1 MSRTRYFTD
10 RTLKALAP
18 ARKGSRYELW
28 DSKIPGFGVRVGDD
42 PDRSRPGKAGQISF
56 VLYTRFP
63 KSPHPTR
70 RALGRYGQF
79 TLEAAREKA
88 AQWRAM
94 IDKGIDPAV
103 AEEEERQARLRQ
115 MDSTFASVAAKFIE
129 YINANKERKAKD
141 VERELQAFIKPWGH
155 RPIASIKASDVALV
169 IEATVKRGKRAQAHN
184 KFGHIRRLFRWAI
197 PLFLEH
203 SPCAQLSPKRLI
215 GERTRR
221 DRVLSDPEIAALWK
235 ATGSVGYPYGPL
247 YRLLLL
253 TGLRLSEVSEASW
266 DEFDF
271 KERIWT
277 VPAARMKKT
286 GSEAKPHM
294 VPLTDAI
301 VEVIETLP
309 RFPNGKFL
317 FSNQSGT
324 APIKATY
331 FGRPKIKLDDL
342 MLQIMQESNPQAELP
357 SWTNHDIRRT
367 VRTKLSA
374 LRIPEE
380 VREAVLAQA
389 RPGIKG
395 HYDMHHYLDEKR
407 DALTQWAAR
416 LRDTV
421 EPSQSTVVE
430 FRGRR

>member
-1 MSRTRYFTD
+1 MSRNRYFTD
-10 RTLKALAP
+10 RSLKALAP
-18 ARKGSRYELW
+18 ARKGKRYELW
-28 DSKIPGFGVRVGDD
+28 DTKIPGFGVRVGDD
-42 PDRSRPGKAGQISF
+42 PDRSRPGKAGRIGF

-63 KSPHPTR
+63 GSPHPTR
-70 RALGRYGQF
+70 RALGRYGQL

-94 IDKGIDPAV
+94 IDKGIDPAI

-115 MDSTFASVAAKFIE
+115 MDSTFAAVAAKFIE

-141 VERELQAFIKPWGH
+141 VERELQVFIKAWGH
-155 RPIASIKASDVALV
+155 RPIASIKASDVALI

-184 KFGHIRRLFRWAI
+184 EFGHIRRLFRWAI
-197 PLFLEH
+197 PLYLEH

-215 GERTRR
+215 GDRTRR
-221 DRVLSDPEIAALWK
+221 DRVLSDAEISALWK
-235 ATGSVGYPYGPL
+235 ASGSLGYPYGPL
-247 YRLLLL
+247 YRMLLL
-253 TGLRLSEVSEASW
+253 TGLRLSEVSEATW
-266 DEFDF
+266 NEFDF
-271 KERIWT
+271 KERLWT

-301 VEVIETLP
+301 LEVLETLP
-309 RFPNGKFL
+309 RFTNGNFL
-317 FSNQSGT
+317 FSSRHGT
-324 APIKATY
+324 TPIKAVY
-331 FGRPKIKLDDL
+331 FGAPKIKLDGL
-342 MLQIMQESNPQAELP
+342 MLQIMQESKAELP
-357 SWTNHDIRRT
+357 DWTNHDIRRT

-380 VREAVLAQA
+380 VREAVLAHA

-407 DALTQWAAR
+407 DALTQWAAK
-416 LRDTV
+416 LRDIV
-421 EPSQSTVVE
+421 EPLQSVVVE
-430 FRGRR
+430 LRGRR

>member
-1 MSRTRYFTD
+1 
-10 RTLKALAP
+10 
-18 ARKGSRYELW
+18 LW

-70 RALGRYGQF
+70 RALGRYGQL

-88 AQWRAM
+88 AQWRSM

-103 AEEEERQARLRQ
+103 AEKEERQARLRQ
-115 MDSTFASVAAKFIE
+115 VDRTFASVAEKFIE
-129 YINANKERKAKD
+129 YIKANKERKAKD
-141 VERELQAFIKPWGH
+141 VERELQGFIRAWGH
-155 RPIASIKASDVALV
+155 RPVASIKPADVALM

-184 KFGHIRRLFRWAI
+184 EFGHIRRLFRWAI
-197 PLFLEH
+197 PLYVKH

-215 GERTRR
+215 GERIRR
-221 DRVLSDPEIAALWK
+221 DRVLSDAEIAALWK
-235 ATGSVGYPYGPL
+235 ASESLGYPYGPL

-253 TGLRLSEVSEASW
+253 T
-266 DEFDF
+266 DEFDCN
-271 KERIWT
+271 ERVWT

-294 VPLTDAI
+294 VPLTDAML
-301 VEVIETLP
+301 EVLETLP

-317 FSNQSGT
+317 FSSRNGMQ
-324 APIKATY
+324 PIKAVY
-331 FGRPKIKLDDL
+331 FGGPKIKLDRL
-342 MLQIMQESNPQAELP
+342 MQQMLGDEPPPA
-357 SWTNHDIRRT
+357 WTNHDIRRT

-380 VREAVLAQA
+380 VREAVLAHA

-395 HYDMHHYLDEKR
+395 HYDHHQYLDEKR
-407 DALTQWAAR
+407 DALTQWAAK
-416 LRDTV
+416 LRDIV
-421 EPSQSTVVE
+421 EPSQSVVVE
-430 FRGRR
+430 LRGRR

>member
-1 MSRTRYFTD
+1 MSRNRYFTD

-56 VLYTRFP
+56 VLYARFP

-70 RALGRYGQF
+70 RALGRYGQLS
-79 TLEAAREKA
+79 LEAARDKA
-88 AQWRAM
+88 AQWRSM

-103 AEEEERQARLRQ
+103 AEEEERRARLRQ
-115 MDSTFASVAAKFIE
+115 LDSTFASVAEKFIE
-129 YINANKERKAKD
+129 YIKANKERKAKD
-141 VERELQAFIKPWGH
+141 VERELQGFIGAWGH
-155 RPIASIKASDVALV
+155 RPIASIKPADVALM

-184 KFGHIRRLFRWAI
+184 EFGHIRRLFRWAI
-197 PLFLEH
+197 PLYVEH

-215 GERTRR
+215 GERIRR
-221 DRVLSDPEIAALWK
+221 DRILSDAEIAALWK
-235 ATGSVGYPYGPL
+235 ATEPMGYPYGPL
-247 YRLLLL
+247 YRLLML

-266 DEFDF
+266 DEFNF
-271 KERIWT
+271 EERIWT

-294 VPLTDAI
+294 VPLTDPMRELI
-301 VEVIETLP
+301 GTLP

-317 FSNQSGT
+317 FSSKNGT
-324 APIKATY
+324 APIKAAY
-331 FGRPKIKLDDL
+331 FGAPKIKLDGL
-342 MLQIMQESNPQAELP
+342 MLQILQEADEHAKLP
-357 SWTNHDIRRT
+357 DWTNHDIRRT

-380 VREAVLAQA
+380 VREAVLAHA

-395 HYDMHHYLDEKR
+395 HYDYHQYLDEKR
-407 DALTQWAAR
+407 DALTQWVAK
-416 LRDTV
+416 LRDIA
-421 EPSQSTVVE
+421 EPSQSVVVE
-430 FRGRR
+430 LRGRR